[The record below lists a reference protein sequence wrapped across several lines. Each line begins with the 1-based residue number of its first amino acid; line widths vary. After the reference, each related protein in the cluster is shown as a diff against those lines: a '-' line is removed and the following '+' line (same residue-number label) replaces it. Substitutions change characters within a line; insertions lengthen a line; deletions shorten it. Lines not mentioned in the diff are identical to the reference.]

1 MTGPVRY
8 VLFLF
13 IIFVGNSCAV
23 NYVGKASN
31 ARLQFERGDWDQALS
46 WYRKQNPPRRDRLLY
61 LLDEAT
67 IFHTAGRYEE
77 SIKVFRKAIDLS
89 EELSGPQVGAK
100 TASIVANDN
109 LIPYQGERFERV
121 LMHVFQVLNY
131 LGLGEEREALVEV
144 RRIDTLFHND
154 IDGAS
159 KKYLRN
165 PFATYLSGLVW
176 QANGK
181 RDDARIDFK
190 RTLKMEP
197 RFPFLPSRE
206 IQSNEA
212 RVGQGELIL
221 IFEEGKVPEK
231 VSTEEI
237 YELQVVPVPVYPN
250 LSETVPPATAR
261 VGGQE
266 VTTIPLFRIDEA
278 AKATLKDQMPGIIA
292 RAVAR
297 LAAKEGAAVAIGK
310 EVDETLGFFVGLAL
324 LATNRA
330 DLRSWLTLPRSLQVA
345 RIILP
350 AGSYQMKLNAP
361 KGSKT
366 FDPVVIQPRHKT
378 FVMHRSF

>member
-1 MTGPVRY
+1 MRY
-8 VLFLF
+8 LPF
-13 IIFVGNSCAV
+13 ILMLFVGNSCAV
-23 NYVGKASN
+23 NYVGKSSN

-46 WYRKQNPPRRDRLLY
+46 WYRKQNPPRRDHLLY

-67 IFHTAGRYEE
+67 ILHTAGRYEE
-77 SIKVFRKAIDLS
+77 SIKVFSKAIALS

-131 LGLGEEREALVEV
+131 LGLGEGREALVEV

-159 KKYLRN
+159 KKHLKN

-190 RTLKMEP
+190 RTLKMESH
-197 RFPFLPSRE
+197 FPFLPSRE
-206 IQSNEA
+206 IHPNE
-212 RVGQGELIL
+212 GELIL
-221 IFEEGKVPEK
+221 IFEEGKAPEK
-231 VSTEEI
+231 ASTEEI
-237 YELQVVPVPVYPN
+237 YELQVVPVPVYPK
-250 LSETVPPATAR
+250 LVETVPPTTAH
-261 VGGQE
+261 VGGRE
-266 VTTIPLFRIDEA
+266 VTTTTLFRIDEA
-278 AKATLKDQMPGIIA
+278 AKATLKDQMPGIIT
-292 RAVAR
+292 RAIAR
-297 LAAKEGAAVAIGK
+297 LAAKEGAAVAVGK

-350 AGSYQMKLNAP
+350 AGSYQMKLNAL

>member
-1 MTGPVRY
+1 M
-8 VLFLF
+8 L
-13 IIFVGNSCAV
+13 FVGNSCAV
-23 NYVGKASN
+23 NYVGKSSN

-46 WYRKQNPPRRDRLLY
+46 WYRKQSPSRANPPRRDRLLY

-67 IFHTAGRYEE
+67 ILHTAGRFEE
-77 SIKVFRKAIDLS
+77 SIKVFTKAIDLS
-89 EELSGPQVGAK
+89 EELSGRQLGAK
-100 TASIVANDN
+100 TAAIVANDN

-154 IDGAS
+154 IDGVS

-197 RFPFLPSRE
+197 RLPDSGFPFLPSRE
-206 IQSNEA
+206 IHPNE
-212 RVGQGELIL
+212 GELIL
-221 IFEEGKVPEK
+221 IFEEGKAPEK
-231 VSTEEI
+231 ASTEEI
-237 YELQVVPVPVYPN
+237 YELQVVPVPVYPK
-250 LSETVPPATAR
+250 LAETVPPATAH

-266 VTTIPLFRIDEA
+266 VTTTTLFRIDEA
-278 AKATLKDQMPGIIA
+278 AKATLKDEMPGIIA

-350 AGSYQMKLNAP
+350 AGNYQMKLNAP
-361 KGSKT
+361 KGSKI
-366 FDPVVIQPRHKT
+366 FDPVMIQPRHKT